1 MILFNNKLTLLAIT
15 AAVIG
20 GGYYACFRPKIDFNS
35 QVKPIL
41 NKKCMACHGGVKQAG
56 GFSLLFEEEA
66 LANTKSGKPAIVPG
80 DAAHSEMIVRLTSTD
95 PDKQMPKKG
104 ESLSKEEIEILTKW
118 IDQGANWGRHW
129 AYKAVEKP
137 SVPNKNWWN
146 VFAEKWANNDIDNF
160 VEQKHKEQKLTHA
173 PQADKATLLRRVTLD
188 ITGLS
193 PTDEQYLAFEN
204 DKSADAYQKVVD
216 SLLKSTTYGEK
227 WASMWLDL
235 ARYADSRGY
244 EKDDYRN
251 IWRYRDWVI
260 RAFNDNM
267 PYDQFITEQLAGD
280 LLPKPTENQLIATAF
295 HRNTTNND
303 EGGTDDEEFRTSAV
317 LDRVST
323 TWVAFG
329 GTTFACTQCHS
340 HPYDPFKHDEF
351 YKYMAFFNNTRDED
365 VGSESAYL
373 RFFEEKDQKKLTELS
388 HWLKTNVSEIKSRK
402 TVHFLRTV
410 EPRIYAH
417 NFDKFVG
424 GTAEPSSYAGMENGG
439 SFRLKSAPLV
449 GKRKMLLSYSTFER
463 GGSIDIKLD
472 SLKGQTLAVV
482 QLDTSRSR
490 TYWNDLTLM
499 KWVDLPQ
506 FKNRRDLYFVFK
518 NSNLK
523 PEQDVCML
531 DWVLFMQD
539 DLAGKGKAGY
549 DQQRKNFEDLL
560 WAKTENMPILQENP
574 KDLYRTTRVFERGSF
589 LSPTKAVQADVP
601 KYLHSFPKNAPKNRL
616 GLSQWTA
623 SKDNPLTA
631 RTLVNRVWEQFFGT
645 GLVETLEDMGTQGF
659 SPTHPEL
666 LDYLSYK
673 LMNDWHWQIKP
684 LIKEIAMSATY
695 RQTSHI
701 TNPDLDPNNRYL
713 ARGPRVRLSGEQ
725 VRDEALVVSGLLS
738 KKMYG
743 KPVMPYQPKGVWQVV
758 YSGQKWLIS
767 DGEDAYRRA
776 IYTFVRRSSPYPSM
790 LTFDGS
796 TRDVCL
802 ARRIRTNTPLQA
814 LVTLNDSAFVEMA
827 HKLAIRLQ
835 KEGKHTAE
843 IQIERGYWLMLGKVI
858 ERNKLLVLSNLYK
871 ESLAEFR
878 KYPKKQ
884 AAWLPNAK
892 PETAALAVVTNMMLN
907 MDEFLT
913 KE

>member
-1 MILFNNKLTLLAIT
+1 
-15 AAVIG
+15 
-20 GGYYACFRPKIDFNS
+20 
-35 QVKPIL
+35 
-41 NKKCMACHGGVKQAG
+41 
-56 GFSLLFEEEA
+56 
-66 LANTKSGKPAIVPG
+66 
-80 DAAHSEMIVRLTSTD
+80 
-95 PDKQMPKKG
+95 
-104 ESLSKEEIEILTKW
+104 
-118 IDQGANWGRHW
+118 
-129 AYKAVEKP
+129 
-137 SVPNKNWWN
+137 
-146 VFAEKWANNDIDNF
+146 
-160 VEQKHKEQKLTHA
+160 
-173 PQADKATLLRRVTLD
+173 
-188 ITGLS
+188 
-193 PTDEQYLAFEN
+193 
-204 DKSADAYQKVVD
+204 
-216 SLLKSTTYGEK
+216 
-227 WASMWLDL
+227 MWLDL

-280 LLPKPTENQLIATAF
+280 LLPKPTENQLIATGF

-303 EGGTDDEEFRTSAV
+303 EGGTDDEEFRTAAV

-365 VGSESAYL
+365 VGTESAHL
-373 RFFEEKDQKKLTELS
+373 RFFEDKDQSKLTALS
-388 HWLKTNVSEIKSRK
+388 NWLKINVSEAKSRE
-402 TVHFLRTV
+402 TTHFLRTV

-417 NFDKFVG
+417 NFDSFVK

-449 GKRKMLLSYSTFER
+449 GKRKMLLSYSTFET
-463 GGSIDIKLD
+463 GGSVEIKLD
-472 SLKGQTLAVV
+472 SLRGQTLAIVR
-482 QLDTSRSR
+482 LDTSKSR
-490 TYWNDLTLM
+490 TYWNGLTLL
-499 KWVDLPQ
+499 KWIDLPQ
-506 FKNRRDLYFVFK
+506 FKTRRDLYFVFK
-518 NSNLK
+518 NPKLK

-531 DWVLFMQD
+531 DWVLFMED
-539 DLAGKGKAGY
+539 DMAGKGKTGY

-589 LSPTKAVQADVP
+589 LSPTKAVLADVP
-601 KYLHSFPKNAPKNRL
+601 KYLHEFPQNAPKNRL
-616 GLSQWTA
+616 GLAQWTA

-659 SPTHPEL
+659 APTHPEL

-673 LMNDWHWQIKP
+673 LMHDWNWQIKP
-684 LIKEIAMSATY
+684 LVREIAMSATY
-695 RQTSHI
+695 QQSSHLI
-701 TNPDLDPNNRYL
+701 SHASHLDPQNRYL
-713 ARGPRVRLSGEQ
+713 SRGPRVRLSGEQ

-758 YSGQKWLIS
+758 YSGQKWLVS
-767 DGEDAYRRA
+767 SGEDAYRRA
-776 IYTFVRRSSPYPSM
+776 VYTFVRRSSPYPSM

-827 HKLAIRLQ
+827 HKLAFRLE
-835 KEGKHTAE
+835 KEGGKTVNQ
-843 IQIERGYWLMLGKVI
+843 QIERGYWLMMGKPI
-858 ERNKLLVLSNLYK
+858 EKSKLLILSDLYK

-878 KYPKKQ
+878 QYPKKQ
-884 AAWLPNAK
+884 AAWLPASK